1 MRVALTDDATLFRE
15 ALAALLRE
23 VGIEV
28 TLQASNVQELLAG
41 MAHDP
46 PDVVILDIRLTSEPG
61 TEGLHA
67 AASVRQLHPNV
78 GILLLSAYAETE
90 YALRLLEIDE
100 AGIGYLVKDRVRNV
114 EVLQDALER
123 VAARQTA
130 IDPEL
135 VRALMDRPSRQTPL
149 DALSAQER
157 NVLRL
162 MAEGRS
168 NAGVAE
174 ALFLSL
180 KTIEKYNFAIFRK
193 LGLEQQEQDNRRVMA
208 VLRWL
213 RG

>member
-1 MRVALTDDATLFRE
+1 VRVAITDDAVLFRDG
-15 ALAALLRE
+15 LAALLRE

-28 TLQASNVQELLAG
+28 TLQVGNEPELLDGIA
-41 MAHDP
+41 ADP

-67 AASVRQLHPNV
+67 AAAVRQRHPGV

-90 YALRLLEIDE
+90 YAVRLLEID
-100 AGIGYLVKDRVRNV
+100 AVGVGYLVKDRVRDV
-114 EVLQDALER
+114 EVLQDALDR
-123 VAARQTA
+123 VAAGQTS

-135 VRALMDRPSRQTPL
+135 VRALMDRPSRQRPL

-168 NAGVAE
+168 NSGVAG
-174 ALFLSL
+174 ALFLSP
-180 KTIEKYNFAIFRK
+180 KTIEKHILSIFKK
-193 LGLEQQEQDNRRVMA
+193 LGLEQQDEINRRVLA

-213 RG
+213 QG